1 MSADKSCQGQ
11 VNDKNGL
18 VKNKKLTLTKI
29 HRVLMT
35 LKFST
40 AHARDAKNNTIC
52 HLVTYERSVASG
64 GEINL
69 SALFAVYNYLVWLL
83 SHVHEIDDKQVLPSQ
98 RLFLADAMA
107 FIFNI
112 YEKQRGV

>member
-1 MSADKSCQGQ
+1 MA
-11 VNDKNGL
+11 
-18 VKNKKLTLTKI
+18 LTAAKICRELTKI
-29 HRVLMT
+29 S
-35 LKFST
+35 FST

-52 HLVTYERSVASG
+52 HLVTYEHSVASG

-83 SHVHEIDDKQVLPSQ
+83 GHVHEIDDKQVLPSQ
-98 RLFLADAMA
+98 RLFLADAMS

>member
-1 MSADKSCQGQ
+1 MRTDKICKTQ

-40 AHARDAKNNTIC
+40 AHALDAKNNTIC
-52 HLVTYERSVASG
+52 HLLTYERSLASDG
-64 GEINL
+64 QVNL
-69 SALFAVYNYLVWLL
+69 SALFAVYQHLLWLL
-83 SHVHEIDDKQVLPSQ
+83 GHVREIDDKQVLPSQ

-112 YEKQRGV
+112 YEQQSQI

>member
-1 MSADKSCQGQ
+1 MSLTAA
-11 VNDKNGL
+11 
-18 VKNKKLTLTKI
+18 KLRRELAKI
-29 HRVLMT
+29 S
-35 LKFST
+35 FST

-52 HLVTYERSVASG
+52 HLVTYEHSVASG

-83 SHVHEIDDKQVLPSQ
+83 GHVHEIDDKQVLPSQ